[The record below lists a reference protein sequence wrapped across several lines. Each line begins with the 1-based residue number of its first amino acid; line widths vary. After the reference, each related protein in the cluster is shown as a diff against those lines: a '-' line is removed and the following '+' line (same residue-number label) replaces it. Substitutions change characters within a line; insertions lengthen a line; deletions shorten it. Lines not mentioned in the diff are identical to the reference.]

1 MDGHILTPKFALQAA
16 PWACADKAVPPS
28 KAAFGGTSFAFGFT
42 STAPP
47 AFGGFAAMP
56 PTDNA
61 VPSAGKA
68 AFGGSSFASGSTT
81 AAAPTFGP
89 FTPGHGAPSATCGD
103 SQPAYTPF
111 AGLDTAVPTASAS
124 SRHAARPKVSDVGPG
139 ASVFETGQTASFSP
153 AGSPFPL
160 FEGSAAGSSSAAQ
173 SALSDMPAQPAPFSF
188 GAAAARQDTPHDL
201 AAMVQQAVQLETAPL
216 RGEVQV
222 VREENKRLQQ
232 QHSSMQM
239 RLANA
244 EQANLRVYQKLNLL
258 VKQVGLTDLQAI
270 RNLAKDCG
278 KPM

>member
-1 MDGHILTPKFALQAA
+1 MLDGHLPTPKFASQAA
-16 PWACADKAVPPS
+16 PWACADKAVPPTS

-68 AFGGSSFASGSTT
+68 AFGESSFAFGATPT
-81 AAAPTFGP
+81 PAPTFGAFAP
-89 FTPGHGAPSATCGD
+89 GAPFATCGD
-103 SQPAYTPF
+103 SLPAHTPF

-124 SRHAARPKVSDVGPG
+124 SRHAARPKESDVGPG
-139 ASVFETGQTASFSP
+139 DSVFETGQTASFSP
-153 AGSPFPL
+153 AASPFPL
-160 FEGSAAGSSSAAQ
+160 FMGSAAGSSS
-173 SALSDMPAQPAPFSF
+173 SATPVPSDMPAQPAAFSF
-188 GAAAARQDTPHDL
+188 GAATAKQDTPYDL
-201 AAMVQQAVQLETAPL
+201 AAMVRQAVQLETAPL

-232 QHSSMQM
+232 QHSSMQT

-244 EQANLRVYQKLNLL
+244 EKANLRVYQKLNLL

-270 RNLAKDCG
+270 RNLASDCG